1 MGILFPDRVMGLA
14 QSLTAIVLGLAAP
27 AAVSQST
34 DASALQAVASSCSG
48 ATTPTGGVP
57 AMFCG
62 VNVVRHSYGL
72 RALRG
77 NGTLNRSSLL
87 KAGAIRRCGF
97 THTPCGMSFTRT
109 FQSAG
114 YLPARAFGENLAWGQ
129 AGLGSPVNT
138 LGMWLNSPGHRANL
152 LSRTWRDVG
161 IATLQGQM
169 FGHDGVTLWV
179 AQFGRRR

>member
-1 MGILFPDRVMGLA
+1 MGIA

-27 AAVSQST
+27 AAAASQNT
-34 DASALQAVASSCSG
+34 DQSALQAVASSCAG
-48 ATTPTGGVP
+48 ATAPAGGVP

-62 VNVVRHSYGL
+62 VNVVRHAYGL
-72 RALRG
+72 RALRS

-87 KAGAIRRCGF
+87 KADAIRRCGF
-97 THTPCGMSFTRT
+97 THTPCGMRFTRT

-138 LGMWLNSPGHRANL
+138 LSMWLNSPGHRENL
-152 LSRTWRDVG
+152 LSRSWRDVG
-161 IATLQGQM
+161 IATLQGRI
-169 FGHDGVTLWV
+169 FAHDGVTLWV
-179 AQFGRRR
+179 TQFGRRR

>member
-1 MGILFPDRVMGLA
+1 MGIA

-27 AAVSQST
+27 AAAVPQTT
-34 DASALQAVASSCSG
+34 DPSALQAVASSCAG
-48 ATTPTGGVP
+48 ATTPAGGMP

-62 VNVVRHSYGL
+62 INVVRRAYGL
-72 RALRG
+72 RALRS

-87 KAGAIRRCGF
+87 KADAIRRCGF
-97 THTPCGMSFTRT
+97 THTPCGMRFTRT

-138 LGMWLNSPGHRANL
+138 LSMWLNSPGHRENL
-152 LSRTWRDVG
+152 LSRSWRDVG
-161 IATLQGQM
+161 IATLQGRI
-169 FGHDGVTLWV
+169 FAHD
-179 AQFGRRR
+179 